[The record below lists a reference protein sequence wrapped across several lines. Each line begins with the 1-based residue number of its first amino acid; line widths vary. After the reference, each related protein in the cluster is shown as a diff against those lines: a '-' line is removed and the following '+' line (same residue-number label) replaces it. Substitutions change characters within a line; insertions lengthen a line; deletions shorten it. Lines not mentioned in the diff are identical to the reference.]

1 MQFPITVQDIY
12 LHDVTTDAQVYLFHA
27 NKDKITESECGTMD
41 CDGMKKNLISDKDG
55 SFLGQPG
62 TVISMSEYEWGT
74 ESRNLGNCRIP
85 LDMLTA
91 PDGSFIKPSLLYK
104 YPGIDRDQSLCT
116 YKAAWQGYMCST
128 IDHKMMVIESMDEDT
143 RKHL

>member
-1 MQFPITVQDIY
+1 MAPSW
-12 LHDVTTDAQVYLFHA
+12 A
-27 NKDKITESECGTMD
+27 NPEQS
-41 CDGMKKNLISDKDG
+41 
-55 SFLGQPG
+55 
-62 TVISMSEYEWGT
+62 
-74 ESRNLGNCRIP
+74 SRCQSTNEEQSREGRIP

-91 PDGSFIKPSLLYK
+91 PGGSFIKPSLLYK